1 MPGPIVIA
9 GAAQVRIYYSQTG
22 VRFINA
28 VGAIGSPASGVNQA
42 LADALDA
49 AIKTAFTSSG
59 FAGTCA
65 TALSLTQ
72 VGIRSLNAPNLAE
85 FVGAAAAVPGTGTG
99 DPLSRSTTGVVTLRT
114 AQAGKSYRGRLYLP
128 PQTEANNDSFGNQVT
143 AAGTAANAFVTG
155 IRNALSASGLTCA
168 ILSPALPERL
178 NHAGQTLPAKP
189 GFATAVVSNQVR
201 NSNWGTQRR
210 RVHRP

>member
-1 MPGPIVIA
+1 VPGPIVIA
-9 GAAQVRIYYSQTG
+9 GAAQVRIYYSQTA

-28 VGAIGSPASGVNQA
+28 VGAIGSPASNVNQA

-49 AIKTAFTSSG
+49 AIKSAFTSSG
-59 FAGTCA
+59 FAATVA
-65 TALSLTQ
+65 TALTLTQ
-72 VGIRSLNAPNLAE
+72 IGIRSLNAANLAE
-85 FVGAAAAVPGTGTG
+85 FLGTGAAVPGTGTG
-99 DPLSRSTTGVVTLRT
+99 DPLSRSTSGVVTLRT
-114 AQAGKSYRGRLYLP
+114 ALAGKSYRGRLYMP
-128 PQTEANNDSFGNQVT
+128 PQTEANNDTFGNQAT
-143 AAGTAANAFVTG
+143 AAGTAMNAYVTG
-155 IRNALSASGLTCA
+155 IRNALAASGLTCA

-178 NHAGQTLPAKP
+178 NSAGQTLPAKP